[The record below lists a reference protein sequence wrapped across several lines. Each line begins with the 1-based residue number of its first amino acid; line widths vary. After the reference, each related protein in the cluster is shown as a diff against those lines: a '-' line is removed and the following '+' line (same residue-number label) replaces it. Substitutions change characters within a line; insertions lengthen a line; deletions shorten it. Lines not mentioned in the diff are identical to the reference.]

1 VFMVEVS
8 VLNDSGLGF
17 MVWGLGYMVR
27 GSGLRVEG

>member
-1 VFMVEVS
+1 MFMVEVS